1 MIDMLLNF
9 IEESSSITLFVM
21 GLLSIYFIAINWL
34 FIMRYI
40 TLRNSIESE
49 NRAFQS
55 VLSDNERVS
64 QYSFIHRYV
73 TVKSPSEDI
82 ISENLLR
89 VIKFTVTKEATRGLS
104 FLSIVASTS
113 PFIGL
118 FGTVTSILE
127 TFATLGDAEL
137 GAISVIAQGVS
148 EALIATAV
156 GIFVAT
162 FAYTYHQILKR
173 KAYELVELI
182 AMQSELI
189 LFGNKDPKDLEVVQQ
204 QDAKSI
210 GEVNV

>member
-1 MIDMLLNF
+1 MIDMLLGF
-9 IEESSSITLFVM
+9 LEESSSITIFVV
-21 GLLSIYFIAINWL
+21 GVLSIYFIATNWL

-40 TLRNSIESE
+40 TLKNSIINEDQ
-49 NRAFQS
+49 AFHS

-73 TVKSPSEDI
+73 TVKSKSEDM
-82 ISENLLR
+82 ISENLLKL
-89 VIKFTVTKEATRGLS
+89 IKYTITKEATKGLS
-104 FLSIVASTS
+104 ILSIIASTS

-118 FGTVTSILE
+118 FGTVVSILD
-127 TFATLGDAEL
+127 TFATLGDSEL

-189 LFGNKDPKDLEVVQQ
+189 LLGNKSPEHISEKVGDIK
-204 QDAKSI
+204 
-210 GEVNV
+210 NV

>member
-1 MIDMLLNF
+1 MVDMLLTF
-9 IEESSSITLFVM
+9 LEESSSITIFVM

-40 TLRNSIESE
+40 TLRHSIESE
-49 NRAFQS
+49 DRAFQS
-55 VLSDNERVS
+55 VLSENERVS

-73 TVKSPSEDI
+73 KVKSKSEDMV
-82 ISENLLR
+82 SENLLKL
-89 VIKFTVTKEATRGLS
+89 IKFTVTKEATRGLS
-104 FLSIVASTS
+104 ILSIVASTS

-118 FGTVTSILE
+118 FGTVVSILE
-127 TFATLGDAEL
+127 TFSTLGDSEL

-162 FAYTYHQILKR
+162 FAYSYHQLLKR

-189 LFGNKDPKDLEVVQQ
+189 LLGNKTPEEVEMTEVQI
-204 QDAKSI
+204 S
-210 GEVNV
+210 GEDNV

>member
-1 MIDMLLNF
+1 MLLGF
-9 IEESSSITLFVM
+9 IEESSSVTLFVM

-49 NRAFQS
+49 DRAFQS
-55 VLSDNERVS
+55 VLSDNERIS

-73 TVKSPSEDI
+73 AVKSKSEDMV
-82 ISENLLR
+82 SENLLKL
-89 VIKFTVTKEATRGLS
+89 IKFTVTKEATRGLS

-118 FGTVTSILE
+118 FGTVVSILE
-127 TFATLGDAEL
+127 TFSTLGDAEL

-162 FAYTYHQILKR
+162 FAYSYHQVLKR

-182 AMQSELI
+182 SMQSELI
-189 LFGNKDPKDLEVVQQ
+189 LLGNRDPEELKEVQQ
-204 QDAKSI
+204 QVENS
-210 GEVNV
+210 GEAHV